1 MKTKMTKDIVPEGFT
16 MRLALVDALPVIFF
30 AGSMILIGQ
39 RFSSKLFMLGAL
51 LCLIGGIG
59 KVLWKVIVVLK
70 KKNVWL
76 LFVQMRLLMPL
87 GFLLMLCSLII
98 NADRIR
104 FDEIIKACARFP
116 SIVCFVAGIA
126 GMVLMTV
133 CALRLDSSDVKANWV
148 EQLVNGM
155 AQCAFFFGILFMG

>member
-51 LCLIGGIG
+51 LCLIGGFG

-70 KKNVWL
+70 KRNVWP

-87 GFLLMLCSLII
+87 GFLLMICSLIA
-98 NADRIR
+98 NADRIS
-104 FDEIIKACARFP
+104 FDEILKA
-116 SIVCFVAGIA
+116 
-126 GMVLMTV
+126 
-133 CALRLDSSDVKANWV
+133 
-148 EQLVNGM
+148 
-155 AQCAFFFGILFMG
+155 